1 MKRKNKKNAI
11 SVYWVGIFSANLY
24 FPFESQGRLKLAVY
38 NMPRYA
44 DRKYCRR
51 DNIREITLF
60 KMSVPMGKKKGCKDR
75 EATSLSTATVPR
87 NVHRCTNSR
96 KKCVR
101 ESIKKVPKQQEQAK
115 EVSNE
120 KGEIWTLTTWCGSA
134 KMCYNNSDD
143 VT

>member
-1 MKRKNKKNAI
+1 LKRKNKKNAI

-60 KMSVPMGKKKGCKDR
+60 KMSVPMGKKKRMQGQRSHISKHC
-75 EATSLSTATVPR
+75 
-87 NVHRCTNSR
+87 NSAQ
-96 KKCVR
+96 KC
-101 ESIKKVPKQQEQAK
+101 SQMYKQQE
-115 EVSNE
+115 
-120 KGEIWTLTTWCGSA
+120 
-134 KMCYNNSDD
+134 KMCERINKES
-143 VT
+143 T